1 MKQTLRLLITFD
13 HELFLGKN
21 SGNLEYCLL
30 EPGQIILD
38 ILKKFKIQGL
48 FFFDTCFYREAENN
62 NHYSQRFKNL
72 QQHLIKILQ
81 EDHLIY
87 PHIHPHW
94 ENATFDLDT
103 LTWDLSNYKFYRFQS
118 LNSEQQNSIFKDSIN
133 VISEIQKFANVFY
146 PIDSFRAGGW
156 CIQPFTDFKKQFI
169 KHKITYDLSVI
180 PNYQF
185 EGEIHSY
192 NFSNIAND
200 KAYKFSEDPNLPDVN
215 GNFIEI
221 PITIYKWNFKFFK
234 KLSKINAVL
243 RDKIKLNHFEYFGN
257 GKIASQN
264 GIKKTPLDLD
274 HFSFENLTWNTLLK
288 YLFVTIQLKQVHFI
302 SHTKVLTRHNI
313 LCLRIYLYIL
323 SKFYTIKSNYTTFRN
338 S

>member
-1 MKQTLRLLITFD
+1 MKEINLLLTFD
-13 HELFLGKN
+13 HELFLGMN
-21 SGNLEYCLL
+21 SGNLNDC
-30 EPGQIILD
+30 IIKPSNRL
-38 ILKKFKIQGL
+38 IKALKKYNLTSIYFLDTLYYRKAEKETSYGLEFENFK
-48 FFFDTCFYREAENN
+48 
-62 NHYSQRFKNL
+62 K
-72 QQHLIKILQ
+72 HLIELLLSGN
-81 EDHLIY
+81 LIY

-94 ENATFDLDT
+94 ENAIFDFDT
-103 LTWDLSNYKFYRFQS
+103 LTWNLSNFEFYRFQS
-118 LNSEQQNSIFKDSIN
+118 LNSELQQSIFEDSIN
-133 VISEIQKFANVFY
+133 VISEIQSFANIFY

-156 CIQPFTDFKKQFI
+156 CIQPFKDFKKQFI

-180 PNYQF
+180 PKYQF

-200 KAYKFSEDPNLPDVN
+200 KPYKFSEDPNLPDVN

-234 KLSKINAVL
+234 KISKINAAL
-243 RDKIKLNHFEYFGN
+243 RDKIKLNHFKYFGN
-257 GKIASQN
+257 GKIASQS
-264 GIKKTPLDLD
+264 GSKKTPLDLD

-302 SHTKVLTRHNI
+302 SHTKVLTPHNI
-313 LCLRIYLYIL
+313 LCLRIYLFIL
-323 SKFYTIKSNYTTFRN
+323 SRFYKLNSNYMTFRN